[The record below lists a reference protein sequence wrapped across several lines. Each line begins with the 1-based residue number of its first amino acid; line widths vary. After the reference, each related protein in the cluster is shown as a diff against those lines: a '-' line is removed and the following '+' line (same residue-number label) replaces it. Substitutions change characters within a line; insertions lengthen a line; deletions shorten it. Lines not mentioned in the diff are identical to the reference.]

1 MRLPT
6 RARVMMICHF
16 NFPLSKI
23 CCWFTAADAASKS
36 VYFLASSPCTHRR
49 EGSGPSPIVGISRNA
64 RLFFRDRSVVKTTKT
79 ALLLS

>member
-1 MRLPT
+1 
-6 RARVMMICHF
+6 MMICHF

-49 EGSGPSPIVGISRNA
+49 EGSGPSIVGISRNA
-64 RLFFRDRSVVKTTKT
+64 RLFFADRSVVKTTKT